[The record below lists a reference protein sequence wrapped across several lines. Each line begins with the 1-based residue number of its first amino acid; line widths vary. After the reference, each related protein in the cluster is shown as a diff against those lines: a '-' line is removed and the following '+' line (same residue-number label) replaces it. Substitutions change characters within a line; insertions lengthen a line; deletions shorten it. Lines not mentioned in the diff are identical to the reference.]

1 MEEGWVTRGCKP
13 TMPSECCIMV
23 WQHTTEAMSHSSAS
37 HVSKEVRH
45 DPSPDPPWDALA
57 IYNLFRMGL
66 GVFVVG
72 LWLSLSLSGGVAA
85 AGFGF
90 PWLAGVVLGSGC
102 LAVLTIH
109 RRLVNFA
116 RQAHALLFLD
126 WLLLAVVIARH
137 GLGHDIQIL
146 FMAPVLVTALLLP
159 RRSAL
164 LMAALATLA
173 TLLAQA
179 VQTWCCAARPNSMAA
194 GIFGVITFAGA
205 IGGSFLKG
213 HMDRVSVEAM
223 GREQALARLHS
234 IIHTVVQIIQE
245 GLIVLDDRGMILF
258 LNPEARRLLG
268 GGEEGM
274 ALQSLAPEL
283 YGRFL
288 HDQTVPLGS
297 GFDVVASSIAHAT
310 GGEYLRLIMLE
321 DTHRL
326 GPRLEAI
333 KLKALARLAGGI
345 AHEIRNPLMT
355 LRQAADLLA
364 EDMSEKGE
372 QQGKLLEIIDR
383 HAERINAIIESILG
397 LSRMQPGNTEVM
409 VLPEFLTGL
418 TRRHALPGIPV
429 HLECDSDLPPVL
441 FDPNHLEQV
450 LGNLLR
456 NACQHGGC
464 SDGLAQVRIV
474 VTCEH
479 DACIIDVLDNGPGL
493 RGQSITKIFEPFY
506 STGGGAGL
514 GLFLARELCVHYG
527 AELRACQGIENPG
540 GWFRLRLRWA

>member
-1 MEEGWVTRGCKP
+1 
-13 TMPSECCIMV
+13 MPSESCIMV
-23 WQHTTEAMSHSSAS
+23 WQHTTKAMSHSSAN
-37 HVSKEVRH
+37 HVSQEVRH
-45 DPSPDPPWDALA
+45 DPSPGPPWDALA

-72 LWLSLSLSGGVAA
+72 LWLSLSLSGDAQVVGPD
-85 AGFGF
+85 F
-90 PWLAGVVLGSGC
+90 PWLAGVALGSGC

-116 RQAHALLFLD
+116 GQAHALLFLD
-126 WLLLAVVIARH
+126 WLLLATAIVRH

-173 TLLAQA
+173 TLFAQA
-179 VQTWCCAARPNSMAA
+179 VQTWCCDARPNSMAA
-194 GIFGVITFAGA
+194 GIFGLVAFAGA
-205 IGGSFLKG
+205 VGGSVLKR
-213 HMDRVSVEAM
+213 HLDLVSVEAI
-223 GREQALARLHS
+223 GREQALSRLHS

-245 GLIVLDDRGMILF
+245 GLIVLDDRGMIRF

-274 ALQSLAPEL
+274 ALQALAPEL

-297 GFDVVASSIAHAT
+297 GFEVVASSIAHTT
-310 GGEYLRLIMLE
+310 GGEYLRLIVLE

-333 KLKALARLAGGI
+333 KLKALARVAGGI

-355 LRQAADLLA
+355 LRQAAALLA
-364 EDMSEKGE
+364 EGSPGDQE
-372 QQGKLLEIIDR
+372 QQHRLLEIIDR
-383 HAERINAIIESILG
+383 HAERINAIIEVILG

-409 VLPEFLTGL
+409 MLPEFLDAFIRRNGPWKGL
-418 TRRHALPGIPV
+418 V
-429 HLECDSDLPPVL
+429 HLQCSPDLPPVL

-456 NACQHGGC
+456 NAFEHGGC
-464 SDGLAQVRIV
+464 NTDPAQVRVV
-474 VTCEH
+474 VTCER
-479 DACIIDVLDNGPGL
+479 DACIVDVLDNGPGL

-514 GLFLARELCVHYG
+514 GLFLARELCAHYG
-527 AELRACQGIENPG
+527 AELRACQGTENPG